1 MYTLSRTP
9 WMGDRADS
17 ILLLL
22 KSGNRKHFYGPNR
35 IPMLEKSSISDI
47 DIDRYT
53 EIKHVSLIYRLLK
66 IFYFVNFP
74 LMSR

>member
-1 MYTLSRTP
+1 
-9 WMGDRADS
+9 
-17 ILLLL
+17 
-22 KSGNRKHFYGPNR
+22 
-35 IPMLEKSSISDI
+35 MLEKFSISDI